1 MLQNNRTAV
10 SGAGWRQRCA
20 LIDLGCL
27 KLCKIHAPHP
37 PPPAPCQRLQG
48 PMMEWTTKLVITW
61 TSHTMTSALAKNE
74 FSNLR
79 LQKLSYPLN
88 CLMFS
93 ISKDDS
99 WVEKIKRL
107 HLKIKRHFGK
117 QQVKSTF
124 KKGHVIKSHL
134 LCPCSPGQPP
144 QQLFCQGRR
153 NMLPGQVWWTLASR
167 LLCRVV

>member
-1 MLQNNRTAV
+1 
-10 SGAGWRQRCA
+10 
-20 LIDLGCL
+20 
-27 KLCKIHAPHP
+27 
-37 PPPAPCQRLQG
+37 
-48 PMMEWTTKLVITW
+48 
-61 TSHTMTSALAKNE
+61 MTSALAKNE

-153 NMLPGQVWWTLASR
+153 NMLDHLAKYDG
-167 LLCRVV
+167 LLLLGYCVELFKDLESVCWVETRYGYG